1 MCKEVGYVTHEIAM
15 MGLASNG
22 VELPQMYLYSGG
34 LGTLAGAIARA
45 ARNLDVPI
53 TAFSILARYGYYDQ
67 TIYEQDGTLHMGV
80 ELIRREYNDMLG
92 YTGIIVPVDISGKTN
107 YSKIWKLPSEVF
119 GTVPV
124 YLHDTDI
131 DENGKIE
138 KWTDENG
145 ITREYVPIERENTRY
160 LYAGPSRV
168 GGNDERQIAQD
179 MILGIGAVRINEKL
193 NLGIELWQMNES
205 HTVFTALEL
214 LRKELP
220 EKVVLEAL
228 PQKEKWGLYSE
239 AILRVKQKAIYTNH
253 TPDPAGNKRYDLGMF
268 TRMYRDLPYE
278 LVEFL
283 GDDGMSPPGFNLGVA
298 CLRLSRIANAVSKK
312 HLEVTKA
319 MFSGVKDGGAPIIS
333 ITNGCLQKDFFQ
345 DPMFTNSH
353 TWEEIAHGKMV
364 GKRRLNEFLRG
375 YTGKEIDINI
385 PVFVWARRFAQYKR
399 PDLLLKYS
407 RDWLL
412 EHLTKK
418 SFTLIIAGKPHPD
431 DHDMVSAWTNLLRLS
446 REYPNLIMVPNYD
459 MRICKILNIGAD
471 VWLNTP
477 RVGMEASGTS
487 GMKGNGAINVSVIDG
502 WMCEADTNNFFAF
515 GTQFPSA
522 NMDVYDANSLTKT
535 LDERVLNTYYNDPEG
550 WFKMALRAKF
560 EYEKNFNA
568 ERMMQEYVEKM
579 YF

>member
-22 VELPQMYLYSGG
+22 IELPQMYLYSGG

-45 ARNLDVPI
+45 ARNLDVPMTI
-53 TAFSILARYGYYDQ
+53 FSLPARHGYYDQ
-67 TIYEQDGTLHMGV
+67 TIYEKDGTLHMGHEYIYRDYPDLWKDTGAMIDV
-80 ELIRREYNDMLG
+80 SVCGANIRARALE
-92 YTGIIVPVDISGKTN
+92 IP
-107 YSKIWKLPSEVF
+107 PEVF
-119 GTVPV
+119 GTVRILLP
-124 YLHDTDI
+124 DADI
-131 DENGKIE
+131 NENGDFWKSDSR
-138 KWTDENG
+138 K
-145 ITREYVPIERENTRY
+145 NTRW
-160 LYAGPSRV
+160 LYAGPADI

-179 MILGIGAVRINEKL
+179 MILGIGAVRIAEKL
-193 NLGIELWQMNES
+193 GLGIELWHMNES

-220 EKVVLEAL
+220 EKAVLEFL
-228 PQKEKWGLYSE
+228 PQKERWLLYGE

-278 LVEFL
+278 LIEFL
-283 GDDGMSPPGFNLGVA
+283 GNDGMSPAGFNLGVA
-298 CLRLSRIANAVSKK
+298 CLRLSRMANAVSKK

-319 MFSGVKDGGAPIIS
+319 MFSGVNDGAPIIS

-345 DPMFTNSH
+345 DPMFINAH
-353 TWEEIAHGKMV
+353 TWEEMARAKMI

-375 YTGKEIDINI
+375 YVGKEIDINP

-412 EHLTKK
+412 ERLSSK
-418 SFTLIIAGKPHPD
+418 SFTLIFAGKPHPD

-446 REYPNLIMVPNYD
+446 KEYPNLIMVPNYD

-477 RVGMEASGTS
+477 RAGMEASGTS
-487 GMKGNGAINVSVIDG
+487 GMKGNGAIDVSIIDG
-502 WMCEADTNNFFAF
+502 WMCEADRNNFFAF

-522 NMDVYDANSLTKT
+522 NMDVYDANSLTT
-535 LDERVLNTYYNDPEG
+535 VLDERVLSTYYNNPEE
-550 WFKMALRAKF
+550 WHKMALRAKF

-568 ERMMQEYVEKM
+568 ERMMQEYVDKM
-579 YF
+579 YTF